1 LTKPTRDQ
9 PGDIEMRSIRRLIVV
24 AGTIG
29 ALTFLV
35 PSVSASSP
43 LGEVHL
49 TKTCPTWTGEIG
61 STCTVQTASGP
72 IPVGT
77 VATYYGPIF
86 GPVVSSAVILTT
98 PSGATATGHCT
109 LVWRPELSGDDGFGT
124 CTFVGGTGSLAGFH
138 ANLKITDHPDTLVT
152 NWDGTYF
159 FAPAD

>member
-1 LTKPTRDQ
+1 
-9 PGDIEMRSIRRLIVV
+9 MRSIRRLIVV

-49 TKTCPTWTGEIG
+49 TKTCPTFETTA
-61 STCTVQTASGP
+61 TCTVQTAPSGP

-77 VATYYGPIF
+77 VATYF
-86 GPVVSSAVILTT
+86 GPLFSPVFSTVVILTT
-98 PSGATATGHCT
+98 PDGSTATSHCT
-109 LVWRPELSGDDGFGT
+109 LIWQPELSGNDGFGT
-124 CTFVGGTGSLAGFH
+124 CVFVSGTGSLRGFH

-152 NWDGTYF
+152 NWDGTYV
-159 FAPAD
+159 FAPAG

>member
-1 LTKPTRDQ
+1 
-9 PGDIEMRSIRRLIVV
+9 MRSVRRLIVV

-35 PSVSASSP
+35 PTVSASSP

-49 TKTCPTWTGEIG
+49 TKTCPTFETTA
-61 STCTVQTASGP
+61 TCTVQTVTAGP

-77 VATYYGPIF
+77 VASYG
-86 GPVVSSAVILTT
+86 GPLFSPAISSAVVLTT
-98 PSGATATGHCT
+98 LDGSTANGHCT
-109 LVWRPELSGDDGFGT
+109 LVWRPELSGQNGFGT
-124 CTFVGGTGSLAGFH
+124 CTFVSGTGSLAGFH

-159 FAPAD
+159 FAPAG